1 MIGMDA
7 EHGVGWRL
15 ETAMEFPKM
24 LTNGAIRKDSLIYAL
39 GATIARHCQELG
51 VHVNFAPVVDINSNP
66 RNPIIGMR
74 SFGEDPEEVTQK
86 AILYAYGSLS
96 QNVLPV
102 IKHFPGHGDTD
113 TDSHHTLPVI
123 PHSRQRLDSVE
134 LYPYQHLIEAG
145 IPAVMVSHL
154 AVKIDRFDRHSG
166 FSLQPG
172 HSGIVTPGS
181 ELLRPVLHRCHEYEG
196 GNPKL
201 PSPAK
206 QK

>member
-1 MIGMDA
+1 MDA

-96 QNVLPV
+96 QNVLPSSNTFRGME
-102 IKHFPGHGDTD
+102 IPIPILTIPCLS
-113 TDSHHTLPVI
+113 SH
-123 PHSRQRLDSVE
+123 
-134 LYPYQHLIEAG
+134 
-145 IPAVMVSHL
+145 IPANASTL
-154 AVKIDRFDRHSG
+154 SNSILTS
-166 FSLQPG
+166 
-172 HSGIVTPGS
+172 I
-181 ELLRPVLHRCHEYEG
+181 
-196 GNPKL
+196 
-201 PSPAK
+201 
-206 QK
+206 